1 LRWKNGKFG
10 KDFVVRL
17 SLNGSTLTDEKKKH
31 RCGHVIDYAKL
42 ADMEFGIRVVNKL
55 KPMSDRLE
63 ERRKFAKLAERAQK
77 GGVYLDDVFK
87 EYIRIYK
94 KHDAEMDAPIE
105 FTEGEAVHC
114 PNCQL
119 SLGRLAVT
127 VSYAEELPIAEIA
140 KNSLIK
146 LKPSPKMWAVASKRM
161 GFGSVEELRRWLD
174 DEEREKAKGILADAI
189 GKLKELA
196 LDYDNSAIIGAI
208 ERQIEEI
215 DAETKRRRVGLVDAV
230 EIIVKEQTPVIH

>member
-17 SLNGSTLTDEKKKH
+17 SLNGTTLTDEKKRH

-42 ADMEFGIRVVNKL
+42 ADTEFGIRVINKL
-55 KPMSDRLE
+55 KPMADRLD
-63 ERRKFAKLAERAQK
+63 ERRKFAKLAERAQA
-77 GGVYLDDVFK
+77 GGAFLDDIFR

-105 FTEGEAVHC
+105 FTEGEVAHC
-114 PNCQL
+114 PHCQL

-127 VSYAEELPIAEIA
+127 IGYLEPLPIAEIA
-140 KNSLIK
+140 KNDLIK
-146 LKPSPKMWAVASKRM
+146 LRLSPKMEAVASKRM
-161 GFGSVEELRRWLD
+161 GFGSVDELRRWLND
-174 DEEREKAKGILADAI
+174 KEREKAKGILADAI

-208 ERQIEEI
+208 ERQIDEI
-215 DAETKRRRVGLVDAV
+215 DAETKRRKVGLVDAV
-230 EIIVKEQTPVIH
+230 EIIVKEQTPVIR